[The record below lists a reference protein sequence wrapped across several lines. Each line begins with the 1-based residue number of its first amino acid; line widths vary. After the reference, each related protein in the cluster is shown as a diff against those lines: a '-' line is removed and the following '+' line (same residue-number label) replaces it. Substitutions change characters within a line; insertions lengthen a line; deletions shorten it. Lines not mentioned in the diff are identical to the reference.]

1 MKLVQAKR
9 DDLLKP
15 LQAVSGIVEK
25 RHTLPILSNV
35 LFERNDARVNLLA
48 TDLEIQVATSFSSP
62 QKGAENY
69 RVTVSARKLQ
79 DILRALPEQAEIVLE
94 AQNNRLVVRSGKSR
108 FSLQTL
114 PAEDFPKL
122 AQTAGETAEHKVT
135 QKALRSLLL
144 LVQYAMAQQD
154 IRYYLNGM
162 LLVLDGGTLKAVA
175 TDGHR
180 LAYASM
186 ALQQKTAQQEVIL
199 PRKAVQEL
207 IKLLSESEEEISMEL
222 AASQVK
228 FHIGDVELIT
238 KVVDGKFPDYT
249 RVIPANYHKS
259 FEIERNT
266 LQQALQ
272 RVAILSNEKFRGVRW
287 TLTEGQLR
295 IACTNTEQ
303 EEAFEELE
311 VAYSGEA
318 LDIGF
323 NVTYLLDVLNN
334 LASEKVTCSFG
345 DANSSVLITI
355 AEDSDFRYVV
365 MPMRI

>member
-1 MKLVQAKR
+1 MKLVQTKR
-9 DDLLKP
+9 DNLLKP
-15 LQAVSGIVEK
+15 LQAVTGIVEK

-35 LFERNDARVNLLA
+35 LIEQTDDRLHLLA
-48 TDLEIQVATSFSSP
+48 TDLEIQVSTSFDNP
-62 QKGAENY
+62 QKGADSY
-69 RVTVSARKLQ
+69 AVTTSARKLQ
-79 DILRALPEQAEIVLE
+79 DILRALPEQADIGLE
-94 AQNNRLVVRSGKSR
+94 AQNNRLIVKSGKSR
-108 FSLQTL
+108 FTLQTL

-122 AQTAGETAEHKVT
+122 PKAPAAAITIKIP
-135 QKALRSLLL
+135 QKAFKSLLL

-162 LLVLDGGTLKAVA
+162 LLVLSGDVLKVVA

-186 ALQQKTAQQEVIL
+186 KLSQSVEALEVIL

-207 IKLLSESEEEISMEL
+207 VKLLGDSDDDVSVEL
-222 AASQVK
+222 ASTQVS
-228 FHIGDVELIT
+228 
-238 KVVDGKFPDYT
+238 KVVDGKFPDFT
-249 RVIPANYHKS
+249 RVIPTNYQKH
-259 FEIERNT
+259 FPIERSI

-287 TLTEGQLR
+287 TLTDGQLR
-295 IACTNTEQ
+295 ISCTNTEQ
-303 EEAFEELE
+303 EEAFEEIE
-311 VAYSGEA
+311 VGYTGEA

-323 NVTYLLDVLNN
+323 NVTYLLDVLAN
-334 LASEKVTCSFG
+334 LSSEKVTCSFG

-355 AEDSDFRYVV
+355 SEDADFRYVV

>member
-1 MKLVQAKR
+1 MKLIQAKR
-9 DDLLKP
+9 DELLKP

-35 LFERNDARVNLLA
+35 LIERTGDRLHLLA
-48 TDLEIQVATSFSSP
+48 TDLEIQVSTSFACP
-62 QKGAENY
+62 QKGTENY
-69 RVTVSARKLQ
+69 VVTSSARKLL
-79 DILRALPEQAEIVLE
+79 DILRALPEQAEVLLE
-94 AQNNRLVVRSGKSR
+94 AQNNRMQVLSGKSR
-108 FSLQTL
+108 FNLQVL

-122 AQTAGETAEHKVT
+122 TQAANKTGTVKTT
-135 QKALRSLLL
+135 QKVLRSVLLR
-144 LVQYAMAQQD
+144 VQYAMAQQD

-162 LLVLDGGTLKAVA
+162 LLVLDGDILKAVA

-180 LAYASM
+180 LAYASIK
-186 ALQQKTAQQEVIL
+186 LQHRSEPHEAIL

-207 IKLLSESEEEISMEL
+207 VKLLMDAEEEVIIEL
-222 AASQVK
+222 SPNNVV
-228 FHIGDVELIT
+228 FRIGDIELIT

-249 RVIPANYHKS
+249 RVIPTDYKKS
-259 FEIERNT
+259 FSIKRDL

-311 VAYSGEA
+311 VSYNDEA

-323 NVTYLLDVLNN
+323 NVTYLLDVLSN
-334 LASEKVTCSFG
+334 LASNKVTCSFG

-355 AEDSDFRYVV
+355 EEDRDFRYVV